1 MQIANQRAV
10 LMHYTLTN
18 DTGEVLD
25 SSRGGEPL
33 AYLHGSGGII
43 PGLEQALEGKQA
55 GDKLQVKVAPKDG
68 YGERDTALIQQMPR
82 RTFKGVSDLRVGLQL
97 QTQGPGGMRVITV
110 TKLAGDM
117 VTVDGNHALAGE
129 SLNFDVEIVEV
140 RAATAEEMSHGHV
153 HGPGG
158 HHHH

>member
-1 MQIANQRAV
+1 MEITESRVV

-18 DTGEVLD
+18 NKGETID

-33 AYLHGSGGII
+33 AFIAGSGGII
-43 PGLEQALEGKQA
+43 PGLEKALLGKKA
-55 GDKLQVKVAPKDG
+55 GDALKVSVPPEEAYGVHDPK
-68 YGERDTALIQQMPR
+68 LIQQMPR
-82 RTFKGVSDLRVGLQL
+82 RAFKGVGNLRVGQQL
-97 QTQGPGGMRVITV
+97 QAQSGHGMRVITIV
-110 TKLAGDM
+110 AMAGDM

-129 SLNFDVEIVEV
+129 TLNFDVEITEV

-158 HHHH
+158 HHH